1 MLLFLAQ
8 RLLRIIPI
16 AFGVVTILFLT
27 FQLVPGDPAVLMAG
41 PMATEAQI
49 TAIRH
54 AVGLDQPI
62 YVQYWQHIS
71 GLLTGDFGYSL
82 TYKGSPVHEI
92 LARVPATL
100 VLTGASIVLTVVI
113 GIPAGIAAA
122 LYRNRAADL
131 AISISVV
138 GLLAMPNFWLGL
150 VLISYL
156 SVKLGWL
163 PSFGFDHWSAVI
175 MPAIALAA
183 RLIALVARMT
193 RSVMIEE
200 LRKDY
205 VRTARAKGLRHHTVL
220 IRHVL
225 RNTLIPT
232 VTVIGLQAGYLLG
245 GAIVIERLF
254 SWPGIGDLLINA
266 VGLRD
271 YNLVQGITLL
281 FVFGFLLINLLTD
294 LLYMAINPRLRHV

>member
-16 AFGVVTILFLT
+16 AFGVVTILFLI

-41 PMATEAQI
+41 PMATQAQI

-62 YVQYWQHIS
+62 YVQYWHHIT

-100 VLTGASIVLTVVI
+100 VLTGASILLTVVI

-122 LYRNRAADL
+122 LYRNRTADL
-131 AISISVV
+131 AISLSVV
-138 GLLAMPNFWLGL
+138 GLLAIPNFWLGL

-175 MPAIALAA
+175 MPAMALAA

-281 FVFGFLLINLLTD
+281 FVVGFLLINLLTD

>member
-16 AFGVVTILFLT
+16 AFGVVTILFLI

-41 PMATEAQI
+41 PMATQAQI

-62 YVQYWQHIS
+62 YVQYWHHIA

-82 TYKGSPVHEI
+82 TYKGSPVREI

-100 VLTGASIVLTVVI
+100 VLTGASILLTVVI

-122 LYRNRAADL
+122 LYRNRTADL
-131 AISISVV
+131 AISLSVV
-138 GLLAMPNFWLGL
+138 GLLAIPNFWLGL

-163 PSFGFDHWSAVI
+163 PSFGFDHWGAVI
-175 MPAIALAA
+175 MPAMALAA

-205 VRTARAKGLRHHTVL
+205 VRTARAKGLRRHTVL

-281 FVFGFLLINLLTD
+281 FVIGFLLINLLTD

>member
-1 MLLFLAQ
+1 VLLFLAQ
-8 RLLRIIPI
+8 RLLRIVPI
-16 AFGVVTILFLT
+16 AFGVVTILFLI

-71 GLLTGDFGYSL
+71 GLLTGDLGYSL
-82 TYKGSPVHEI
+82 TYKGSPLHEI

-100 VLTGASIVLTVVI
+100 ALTGASILLTVVV
-113 GIPAGIAAA
+113 GIPAGILAA
-122 LYRNRAADL
+122 LYRNRTADL
-131 AISISVV
+131 AISLSVV

-205 VRTARAKGLRHHTVL
+205 VRTARAKGLRNHTVL

-281 FVFGFLLINLLTD
+281 FVVGFLLINLLTD